1 MSAFDDLVK
10 IFKKEKKSG
19 SDYTG
24 SVTRVEGNTAYVQ
37 LTGSDIA
44 DTPVAMSISAK
55 PGDNVRVRV
64 SNGKAHITGNDTAPP
79 TNDTEKIQKLDKSN
93 DDVLKRI
100 KKVEDGIE
108 MKGIVHFVDL
118 ENPDEETIIK
128 GGNIDAVSMAI
139 KDSYSMYNGSNR
151 QRILAFDKSEPYP
164 GFENYMIVIDPDEN
178 IPICYINTTNTYIKA
193 FSSVCPNNASLSM
206 DDELF
211 YVDMPVYDSNYN
223 PTGQLTRVLQAD
235 PQYDGSSVP
244 LKSPAVY
251 ARTGGGSA
259 NVGVNSSGT
268 LYRVS
273 SSRRYKHDIEDLS
286 LEEARKLLDLKPRTF
301 KYNDDFLTRD
311 DERAGKDVPGF
322 ISEEVAEQLPIAVDH
337 DSEGNAEMWNANVLI
352 PCLLKLIQDQEQRIA
367 ALEEETGK

>member
-10 IFKKEKKSG
+10 MFKKEKKSG

-24 SVTRVEGNTAYVQ
+24 TVTRVEGNTAYVQ

-100 KKVEDGIE
+100 KKVEDGIKME
-108 MKGIVHFVDL
+108 GIVHFVDL

-193 FSSVCPNNASLSM
+193 FSSVCPNNATLSM

-352 PCLLKLIQDQEQRIA
+352 PCLLKLIQDQEKRIA
-367 ALEEETGK
+367 ALEEEIGK

>member
-10 IFKKEKKSG
+10 MLKKEKKSG

-24 SVTRVEGNTAYVQ
+24 TVTRVEGNTAYVQ

-100 KKVEDGIE
+100 KKVEDGIKME
-108 MKGIVHFVDL
+108 GIVHFVDL

-151 QRILAFDKSEPYP
+151 QRILAFDKSEPFP
-164 GFENYMIVIDPDEN
+164 GVENYMIVIDPDEN
-178 IPICYINTTNTYIKA
+178 IPACYINTENTWVKA
-193 FSSVCPNNASLSM
+193 FTASTEDAAALSL
-206 DDELF
+206 DSGLF
-211 YVDMPVYDSNYN
+211 YVDMPIYN
-223 PTGQLTRVLQAD
+223 ASAELLGTTRMLQAA
-235 PQYDGSSVP
+235 P
-244 LKSPAVY
+244 
-251 ARTGGGSA
+251 
-259 NVGVNSSGT
+259 
-268 LYRVS
+268 
-273 SSRRYKHDIEDLS
+273 
-286 LEEARKLLDLKPRTF
+286 
-301 KYNDDFLTRD
+301 
-311 DERAGKDVPGF
+311 
-322 ISEEVAEQLPIAVDH
+322 
-337 DSEGNAEMWNANVLI
+337 
-352 PCLLKLIQDQEQRIA
+352 
-367 ALEEETGK
+367 